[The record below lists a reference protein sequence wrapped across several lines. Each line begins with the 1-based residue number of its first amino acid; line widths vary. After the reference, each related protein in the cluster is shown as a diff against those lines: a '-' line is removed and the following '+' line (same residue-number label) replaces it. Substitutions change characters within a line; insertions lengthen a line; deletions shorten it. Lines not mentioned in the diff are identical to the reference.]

1 MKEQKGEAGLGK
13 TALVIG
19 SAGTLL
25 AAYII
30 IGYFVARWLQRQIDG
45 PQYWL
50 AIGTISGMILGIINV
65 VMLIKK
71 FLGEQNG

>member
-1 MKEQKGEAGLGK
+1 MNEPDKKDSLVRTG
-13 TALVIG
+13 LVIG

-30 IGYFVARWLQRQIDG
+30 IGFFVARWLKDSLEG
-45 PQYWL
+45 PGYWM
-50 AIGTISGMILGIINV
+50 AIGTITGLILGIVNV
-65 VMLIKK
+65 VLLIKK

>member
-1 MKEQKGEAGLGK
+1 MKEQNSKDSLLQ

-25 AAYII
+25 AAYIL
-30 IGYFVARWLQRQIDG
+30 IGFFAARWLKDLMEG
-45 PQYWL
+45 PKYWL
-50 AIGTISGMILGIINV
+50 AIGTITGMILGIVNV
-65 VMLIKK
+65 ALLIKK

>member
-1 MKEQKGEAGLGK
+1 MNEPKENDSLVRTG
-13 TALVIG
+13 LVIG

-30 IGYFVARWLQRQIDG
+30 IGFFVARWLKDYLEG
-45 PQYWL
+45 PSYWL
-50 AIGTISGMILGIINV
+50 AIGTITGMVLGIVNV

>member
-1 MKEQKGEAGLGK
+1 MNEPKEKDSLVRTG
-13 TALVIG
+13 LVIG

-30 IGYFVARWLQRQIDG
+30 IGFFVARWLRDLLEG
-45 PQYWL
+45 PSYWL
-50 AIGTISGMILGIINV
+50 AIGTITGMILGIVNV
-65 VMLIKK
+65 ILLIKK